1 MITTCRN
8 QAVFKE
14 NKMLKKE
21 ILEVEFVSDEH
32 DGEAGYF
39 IYLKSGYSFD
49 PMSNDTSTFIP
60 EKNYKDFI
68 KTASVYKIK

>member
-1 MITTCRN
+1 
-8 QAVFKE
+8 
-14 NKMLKKE
+14 MLKKE

-49 PMSNDTSTFIP
+49 PMSNDT
-60 EKNYKDFI
+60 
-68 KTASVYKIK
+68 